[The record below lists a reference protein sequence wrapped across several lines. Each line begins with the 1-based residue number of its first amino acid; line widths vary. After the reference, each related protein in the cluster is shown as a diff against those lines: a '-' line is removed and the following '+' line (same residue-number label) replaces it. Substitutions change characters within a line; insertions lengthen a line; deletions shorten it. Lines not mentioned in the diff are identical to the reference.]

1 MFFVRVR
8 KQHRAAILSLALP
21 EPNTL
26 VSTTYDKRVKE
37 FDLRMPPSLV
47 AEHTEHR
54 APVLALACSDSYVY
68 TGGEDRCVC
77 VWDRRSHQVLQ
88 TVKVPIT
95 YSFKQPPTPSS
106 LILIFTHIHTDFIM
120 IIDLHVPIC
129 PPSSMLYIQLPR
141 LVSGLHCG
149 YGKLSCSGQKRITIF
164 DISQG
169 TLTKLSVNYTFAVG
183 YCNKI
188 VYTVSLPLITVER
201 VQPVCMTFKNN
212 NVNEI
217 CKKCF
222 VLHE

>member
-1 MFFVRVR
+1 MQILFLQTIQSAKALYIFVHVR
-8 KQHRAAILSLALP
+8 KQHKAAILSLALP

-68 TGGEDRCVC
+68 TGGEDKCVC

-88 TVKVPIT
+88 TVK
-95 YSFKQPPTPSS
+95 
-106 LILIFTHIHTDFIM
+106 
-120 IIDLHVPIC
+120 
-129 PPSSMLYIQLPR
+129 LPR
-141 LVSGLHCG
+141 LVSGLHCS

-169 TLTKLSVNYTFAVG
+169 TLTKLSSYMPAHQDSLTCVFHNLGMVASGSRDGTVAIHSPAPG
-183 YCNKI
+183 HTHITTLQHHKADITGLDCSLGSLAI
-188 VYTVSLPLITVER
+188 SSSDLTVSLWTTNYL
-201 VQPVCMTFKNN
+201 
-212 NVNEI
+212 
-217 CKKCF
+217 
-222 VLHE
+222 

>member
-1 MFFVRVR
+1 
-8 KQHRAAILSLALP
+8 
-21 EPNTL
+21 
-26 VSTTYDKRVKE
+26 
-37 FDLRMPPSLV
+37 
-47 AEHTEHR
+47 
-54 APVLALACSDSYVY
+54 
-68 TGGEDRCVC
+68 
-77 VWDRRSHQVLQ
+77 
-88 TVKVPIT
+88 
-95 YSFKQPPTPSS
+95 
-106 LILIFTHIHTDFIM
+106 M

-222 VLHE
+222 VLHEWQSLVSLSSLQSYMPAHQDSLTCVFHNLGMVASGSRDGTVAIHSPAPGHTHITTLQNHKADITGLDCSLGSLAISSSDLTVSLWTTNYL